1 MLPSCLSSSTPPLV
15 TWRLPKADR
24 SSICGRQR
32 FSGDAAVAEQVDAW
46 RVKEHH
52 RRGGAAQSKHRWMR
66 ARRHRSPLVAR
77 AWRVFGITGEVVAPK
92 EHLPPLQL
100 PLPLRMYSMY
110 GHTVVTIGLLF
121 HWGMYWRI
129 RRFWRLA
136 RLRWGKLIPAHRL
149 LLLLTAAGT
158 THCPSAASSLFPLFF
173 SVRPR
178 PLAPFPTVAET
189 RRRLR
194 SSMVTLR

>member
-1 MLPSCLSSSTPPLV
+1 MLSSWLSSSTPPLV

-24 SSICGRQR
+24 SSVCGRQR

-52 RRGGAAQSKHRWMR
+52 RRAGAAQSKHRRMR
-66 ARRHRSPLVAR
+66 ARRHRSPLVAC

-110 GHTVVTIGLLF
+110 GHAVVTIVFFSTGGCTGGSGGF
-121 HWGMYWRI
+121 GGWHVSVG
-129 RRFWRLA
+129 
-136 RLRWGKLIPAHRL
+136 
-149 LLLLTAAGT
+149 
-158 THCPSAASSLFPLFF
+158 ASSSPHIAFF
-173 SVRPR
+173 SC
-178 PLAPFPTVAET
+178 
-189 RRRLR
+189 
-194 SSMVTLR
+194 